1 MSTAVLEERFAEAPP
16 VFEARVA
23 GALWL
28 AVIAAGVLA
37 VTVESKLIDRGD
49 AAATAANV
57 LASESLFRL
66 GVVADLFGGACYL
79 GVTAL
84 LYVLLK
90 PLSRSVS
97 LLAAFNGLAGVAV
110 GAVGSVCRLAPLLL
124 LGSHMN
130 AFTAAQSQTLAM
142 ASLGLQAVG
151 FQVAMVF
158 FGLQCILVGCLIVR
172 SGYLP
177 RALGVL
183 LAVGGSSYVFSSFA
197 SLLSPPFG
205 ALVFPFI
212 VPAAIVG
219 EGALTLWLLFKGV
232 NVERWEERAVG
243 GRQMAVG
250 SLTQ

>member
-1 MSTAVLEERFAEAPP
+1 MSTAVLEERFTEAPP
-16 VFEARVA
+16 VFMARMA

-49 AAATAANV
+49 AATTAANI

-66 GVVADLFGGACYL
+66 GVTADLFGGACYV

-90 PLSRSVS
+90 PVSRSVS
-97 LLAAFNGLAGVAV
+97 LLAAFFGVAGVAV

-124 LGSHMN
+124 LGGGPYTA
-130 AFTAAQSQTLAM
+130 AFTATQLQSLVM
-142 ASLGLQAVG
+142 VSLGLQVVG
-151 FQVAMVF
+151 FQIAMVF

-205 ALVFPFI
+205 AQVFPFI
-212 VPAAIVG
+212 VPAAVLG
-219 EGALTLWLLFKGV
+219 EGALTFWLLLKGV
-232 NVERWEERAVG
+232 NVERWKERAE
-243 GRQMAVG
+243 GRR
-250 SLTQ
+250 L